1 MPRKLELVGEDECP
15 YTAMVRFE
23 KYRDIDFSRAKRGA
37 VVKAAPGK
45 TKISIRLDKTVI
57 EFFRAA
63 ADRAG
68 GGNYQTLINDALL
81 EHIHR
86 RSTLD
91 ELRQVVREEL
101 APYGGAR
108 GSNSPPQRTRSTR
121 R

>member
-1 MPRKLELVGEDECP
+1 MKKV
-15 YTAMVRFE
+15 AAE

-37 VVKAAPGK
+37 VVKPESGK
-45 TKISIRLDKTVI
+45 TKISIRLDNTVL
-57 EFFRAA
+57 EHFRAL

-91 ELRQVVREEL
+91 AVRQVFREEL
-101 APYGGAR
+101 SQYRIGRGPTRAVRRSASETGGK
-108 GSNSPPQRTRSTR
+108 
-121 R
+121 